1 MTPVRI
7 VHDDGSATISAADRG
22 LLYGDGLFETLACRN
37 GQPRF
42 LSAHLD
48 RLSAGC
54 ARLGMPEP
62 PRQQLESAIRLA
74 AGRGVAG
81 GRPAARAL
89 VKLILTRGASSE
101 RGYAPPAV
109 VSPCC
114 IIQAFPWPADTAQHG
129 ERGVAVQ
136 YSRVPLTENPL
147 LAGIKHLNR
156 LDSVLARAALAGS
169 DCAEALLCAA
179 DGAVVCGS
187 MSNLFILRAG
197 RVLTPRIERGGIA
210 GIARRVVVGVAAGL
224 GWDVGECVLH
234 PGDLEAADEVFLTNV
249 RIGVWPV
256 VRLGN
261 RSWPIGERTRRLQR
275 CFDAIPD

>member
-1 MTPVRI
+1 VTPVRI

-187 MSNLFILRAG
+187 MSNLFIVRAG
-197 RVLTPRIERGGIA
+197 RHRRDRPQGRRRRG
-210 GIARRVVVGVAAGL
+210 RRAGL
-224 GWDVGECVLH
+224 GRRGVR
-234 PGDLEAADEVFLTNV
+234 AAPRRPRGGRRGLPD
-249 RIGVWPV
+249 
-256 VRLGN
+256 
-261 RSWPIGERTRRLQR
+261 ERTHRRVARGAPREPQLAHWR
-275 CFDAIPD
+275 ADAAAAALLRRHPRLRRRMTRPAD

>member
-42 LSAHLD
+42 LSAHMD

-62 PRQQLESAIRLA
+62 PRQQLESAIRLT
-74 AGRGVAG
+74 AGRAVAG

-147 LAGIKHLNR
+147 LAGIKHLHR

-169 DCAEALLCAA
+169 DCAEALLCAWGLSVLQPKRCTSFNWDKSPGQESLHEMA
-179 DGAVVCGS
+179 RAS
-187 MSNLFILRAG
+187 AEQWIAIFAG
-197 RVLTPRIERGGIA
+197 RVPPRLVNPEAWPRYRERF
-210 GIARRVVVGVAAGL
+210 RQYMGVL
-224 GWDVGECVLH
+224 
-234 PGDLEAADEVFLTNV
+234 
-249 RIGVWPV
+249 
-256 VRLGN
+256 
-261 RSWPIGERTRRLQR
+261 
-275 CFDAIPD
+275 PDPLP